1 MDSKSKSVKQVYVHK
16 VANTLKVERGQFN
29 TDGHSQSVLHYKRL
43 VVPANMRSIYWK
55 CYGFPASDDNEILTR
70 SKIVCLLCKS
80 QMTYNRNTTNLRMH
94 LQNKHKNELAALEVV
109 QPLPSSKTGKI
120 DKRSIKRPRKTK
132 ADQSVVQV
140 YPVSSHD
147 DQASNDIA
155 QYVAEI
161 DDMNPLSVIVKE
173 ATSNQSYAL
182 VDGKAIAEAI
192 AEFIVMDMQNPEIVE
207 GKGFQRL
214 VGTLKSPCEIPKKS
228 YLTDELIPNIYDVVK
243 EQLYMEIASLSC
255 SISLSV
261 EDWISS
267 SGDYYSTIALHFIH
281 CRENEL
287 QTRVLSTLYCSE
299 IDGEQWGNQFD
310 LLMEEYK
317 IQGEKVRAIIVASNR
332 DDVYNALLSRGYTI
346 IPCFS
351 HLLQSVC
358 TRYVYERPNVNEVLR
373 KCRAFIA
380 HVSRNSTAS
389 AEMRLQDNL
398 LQLEEQPMVMDNKA
412 SWMSTLTMLEQMQAR
427 RNVLA
432 SVLDCL
438 STTICPTTTLEL
450 TAMDWAVLDDVV
462 NILSPFKV
470 TIATL
475 VEEKSPLISILKPIM
490 CQLLNVHLEKSA
502 TDSDF
507 SQTVK
512 ADIAEVLIEKY
523 RGESVSEVLELSSA
537 LDPRFKNLPFLTDED
552 RSRLRNKILSQLN
565 ELVTSPESVDHGKTI
580 LGKKR
585 VSGMEYLLGELCTI
599 KCEMEPSQKTDME
612 LVQYEWEPQANLEK
626 SPIEWWRDANG
637 KCYHVSRL
645 AAEYLCTPVCVRSH
659 LQQTLCPAATLQS
672 LPPHL
677 ATKMKFLNT
686 NYVPSD

>member
-281 CRENEL
+281 
-287 QTRVLSTLYCSE
+287 
-299 IDGEQWGNQFD
+299 
-310 LLMEEYK
+310 
-317 IQGEKVRAIIVASNR
+317 
-332 DDVYNALLSRGYTI
+332 
-346 IPCFS
+346 
-351 HLLQSVC
+351 SVC